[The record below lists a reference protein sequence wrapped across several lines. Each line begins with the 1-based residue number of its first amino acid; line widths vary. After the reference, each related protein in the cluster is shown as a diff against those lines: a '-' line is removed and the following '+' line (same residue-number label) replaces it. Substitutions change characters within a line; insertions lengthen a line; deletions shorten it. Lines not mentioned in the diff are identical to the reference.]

1 MGTGKLFNVHLS
13 RNDLSV
19 LASCT
24 DKHTIN
30 SDEIHTYGIQLFQML
45 NKMFHIYQ
53 INGNQMLSATL
64 ERICKKWR
72 PHLHTL

>member
-45 NKMFHIYQ
+45 NKMF
-53 INGNQMLSATL
+53 
-64 ERICKKWR
+64 
-72 PHLHTL
+72 